1 MIHTYSTQKCG
12 RWDFC
17 FFCIIPVKSTD
28 SGFSIDTILPK
39 WGKNGANIK
48 ITILN
53 ESLSVHF
60 AAVYCHN
67 SSINFTTIAQANI
80 VGNFAYL
87 QLAGKTVIELQA
99 NKAYFIPELKIVGYE
114 GKKLNG
120 VGITTTTS
128 NKDDGA
134 DSFPCT
140 VSIHDNRVCITPTRT
155 ISRDYGVSVTMFCYI
170 Y

>member
-53 ESLSVHF
+53 ESLEDVNKNLFTTHSEYKTSANTLKKNGIYYSTTWLDTAGNYGVLIVF
-60 AAVYCHN
+60 GDN
-67 SSINFTTIAQANI
+67 SSYISQFFINA
-80 VGNFAYL
+80 V
-87 QLAGKTVIELQA
+87 
-99 NKAYFIPELKIVGYE
+99 
-114 GKKLNG
+114 
-120 VGITTTTS
+120 
-128 NKDDGA
+128 DGA
-134 DSFPCT
+134 LWFRNT
-140 VSIHDNRVCITPTRT
+140 NNGTTWIEWKRIV
-155 ISRDYGVSVTMFCYI
+155 
-170 Y
+170 

>member
-1 MIHTYSTQKCG
+1 M
-12 RWDFC
+12 
-17 FFCIIPVKSTD
+17 
-28 SGFSIDTILPK
+28 
-39 WGKNGANIK
+39 
-48 ITILN
+48 
-53 ESLSVHF
+53 SVHF
-60 AAVYCHN
+60 TAVECRN
-67 SSINFTTIAQANI
+67 SSINYTTYQAHI

-87 QLAGKTVIELQA
+87 QLAGKTVIEFQA

-128 NKDDGA
+128 TVYDGA

-155 ISRDYGVSVTMFCYI
+155 IPRDYGVSVKMVCYI